1 MPPKEAL
8 NHFQRDVPTLGLL
21 GTPHYIP
28 PDTLYYVDKDV
39 QLVCKYLKAL
49 NVGGERGIDRICKE
63 GEVVVCT
70 FL

>member
-49 NVGGERGIDRICKE
+49 NVGGKWGIDRICKG